1 MVFAFD
7 APAMS
12 DAIRR
17 IAFRNLDPKTEN
29 WLDTNLQLLRR
40 EGRRDG
46 FLHMFSAIP
55 RRVGKELL
63 VPSAKDLEDL
73 SALLGGFRPEGWTRD
88 RWIRAWWLLQVD
100 PSWQERYV
108 DLVESLFVSADL
120 AELECLYSCLPLYA
134 YPESFRQ
141 RCAEGIRNNIATVL
155 DAVMLDNPYP
165 SGYLDEAAWN
175 QMMVKAFFTGK
186 PIRRIQGWQQ
196 RSNPELACMLHDYAK
211 ERRAA
216 GRTVPYLI
224 WYLIFPYLGSQDTN
238 SIRQLLSSPDPAE
251 KEAGCLMCRQSED
264 PALQALLAE
273 IPAGPRVVQ
282 DDWFS
287 WMNRHQIT

>member
-12 DAIRR
+12 AAIHR
-17 IAFRNLDPKTEN
+17 IAFRNLNPETEN
-29 WLDTNLQLLRR
+29 WLNSNLELLRQ
-40 EGRRDG
+40 EGRRDRFFRIFG
-46 FLHMFSAIP
+46 AIP
-55 RRVGKELL
+55 RRAGKELL
-63 VPSAKDLEDL
+63 DPSTRDLNAL
-73 SALLGGFRPEGWTRD
+73 SAELDGFRPEGWTRD
-88 RWIRAWWLLQVD
+88 RWIRAWWLLQPD
-100 PSWQERYV
+100 SSSQEQYV
-108 DLVESLFVSADL
+108 DLIESLFLSADL

-141 RCAEGIRNNIATVL
+141 RCAEGIRNNIATVV

-186 PIRRIQGWQQ
+186 PIRRIQGWDQ
-196 RSNPELACMLHDYAK
+196 RSNPELARMLHDYAR

-216 GRTVPYLI
+216 GRAVPYLL
-224 WYLIFPYLGSQDTN
+224 WYMIFPYLGSLDEG
-238 SIRQLLSSPDPAE
+238 SIRQLLFSPDPVE
-251 KEAGCLMCRQSED
+251 KEAGCLICRQSEV
-264 PALQALLAE
+264 PALRDLLAE
-273 IPAGPRVVQ
+273 VPAGDCAGQ
-282 DDWFS
+282 ENWIS